1 MIGEEFLTPE
11 SVEPLRRALG
21 AVAGRFTVPDPETVA
36 SPFLS
41 IPVFPSIPRLGLE
54 TGGFAVPS
62 APASVATLMLER
74 VRVVDRGRESFRWR
88 YAAPSTPRG
97 DAVEY
102 SASPTS
108 RMRVRPV
115 PQERLRRDFDDMPWN
130 VEAVRRTVAELAAA
144 EVLRNRGP
152 LDGIAASMVEQM
164 ERRAMGRLR
173 AMGQPRPPTSYASL
187 EDVARVLPPGMEV
200 DVEAMFRSAGIPLVR
215 DAEESL
221 TRIPGL
227 AGVQP
232 PGMQFDAE
240 AMFARIE
247 RDAPFP
253 WTRDELVFAEIRRAL
268 PYDVEI
274 EALREP
280 FDDVLRITLDRGGG
294 RAIRWQDLAR
304 VRRALRGSD
313 YVPMELRVV
322 VRDAAQL
329 RGMRDRALAPLLDPP
344 PRLTRE
350 ALRARFQRLYAA
362 PQVPLP

>member
-54 TGGFAVPS
+54 TGGFALPS

-88 YAAPSTPRG
+88 YAEPSAPPPRVRRSGGRTGMVSRATPKMEALASTVVDAAMRD

-108 RMRVRPV
+108 RMQVRPV
-115 PQERLRRDFDDMPWN
+115 PQEQLRRDFDDMPWN
-130 VEAVRRTVAELAAA
+130 VEAVRRTTAELAVA

-173 AMGQPRPPTSYASL
+173 AMGQPRPPTSYASV
-187 EDVARVLPPGMEV
+187 EDVARVLPPGMGV
-200 DVEAMFRSAGIPLVR
+200 DV
-215 DAEESL
+215 
-221 TRIPGL
+221 
-227 AGVQP
+227 
-232 PGMQFDAE
+232 E

-253 WTRDELVFAEIRRAL
+253 WTRDESVFAEIRRAL

-280 FDDVLRITLDRGGG
+280 FDDVLRITLDRGEG

-350 ALRARFQRLYAA
+350 ARFLRLYAA
-362 PQVPLP
+362 PKVPLP